1 MTNKLTNV
9 LEIIFNEKIKFKNN
23 FKYLNILFKFKYKQ
37 NDEFRKK

>member
-23 FKYLNILFKFKYKQ
+23 FKRMTIFEILFKNNFS
-37 NDEFRKK
+37 NI